1 MAAGWLHDT
10 IAVLLESTVALAIFA
25 GLAGA
30 HAGKLQT
37 DQQLLDQRID
47 RLAAGGQN
55 AGSSTNF
62 SIDQNPAA
70 GSSDMIGS
78 FPHSILL
85 PGTDTSFKVYG
96 EIGEVL
102 GYGFTGDNPRG
113 LSNGSFWQSP
123 GPPKL
128 GFETHTPTP
137 LGEARTVVEFDRR

>member
-1 MAAGWLHDT
+1 MATGWLHGT
-10 IAVLLESTVALAIFA
+10 IAVLVEGTVILALFA

-47 RLAAGGQN
+47 RLAASGQT
-55 AGSSTNF
+55 ASPGTNF

-70 GSSDMIGS
+70 ESSYMVGS
-78 FPHSILL
+78 FPRSILL

-128 GFETHTPTP
+128 GFETRTLTP
-137 LGEARTVVEFDRR
+137 LGEARTIIEFGK